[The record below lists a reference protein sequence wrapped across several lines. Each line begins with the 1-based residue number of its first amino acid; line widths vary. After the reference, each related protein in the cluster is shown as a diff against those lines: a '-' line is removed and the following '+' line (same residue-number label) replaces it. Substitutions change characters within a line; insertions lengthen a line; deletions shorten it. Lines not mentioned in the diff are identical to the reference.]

1 MDGLE
6 TPRDTEPGPRG
17 RDAGSKL
24 SQWEGAGLEREETPP
39 QQLQESPGSGLGA
52 GRLLWWHE
60 SCRGSLLGGL
70 PPAGGHSPHPWEE

>member
-39 QQLQESPGSGLGA
+39 PTAAGEPWLWPGGGA
-52 GRLLWWHE
+52 AAVVARKL
-60 SCRGSLLGGL
+60 
-70 PPAGGHSPHPWEE
+70 